1 MTTATTAPPDPV
13 TLASQL
19 TDELLAAMVNIRI
32 YAASHPRVQGSL
44 TTVQRRLGELVALS
58 GQDPLVLG
66 VAEGLVVFQQRPLLG
81 ASIGAARLLTALQ
94 AWQAGG
100 LELWAAITTTE
111 LEALLQLLAARPQPG
126 QDHLWVN
133 AQLVAR
139 QCQHVQLL
147 PPYREG
153 GASAAR
159 APTPHS
165 IRIGVQ
171 FYQGVIDLL
180 QTVTVSVCRGG
191 RIDFDPVQTQAEQ
204 MLKQLEAQDTPVLG
218 LARQDQYDAFTFG
231 HSVRV
236 AVLSMH
242 FARTL
247 TADRELLI
255 RIGTAALLH
264 DVGKSLI
271 PFELLHSA
279 TTLSAEER
287 RHMNRHAELGAEC
300 LLDHHDADPLAIA
313 AAFGHHRNPDG
324 SGYPRTRHDHQT
336 SLVTAIV
343 KICDVYEALTAARP
357 YKQPMSPI
365 RAYRVMLTM
374 GDKLDQRLL
383 KKFVHCNGIYPV
395 GQTVLLN
402 TGEVAVVRAQTR
414 QLQQPVVA
422 IQPGQAGEALA
433 DDGEA
438 LLDLSQIECACVRS
452 VLGELAPEEAEQ
464 RLRARCDEAAAQ
476 RAAAEA
482 QRVAAE
488 ALRAAQAPPPPP
500 PEAPKAPKAPAKAV
514 SPSPAKAL
522 GGRHITE
529 DPFRWD

>member
-1 MTTATTAPPDPV
+1 MTHATTAPPDPV

-147 PPYREG
+147 PPYVEG

-365 RAYRVMLTM
+365 RAYRVMLAM
-374 GDKLDQRLL
+374 GDKLDRKLL
-383 KKFVHCNGIYPV
+383 RKFIEVNGIYPV
-395 GQTVLLN
+395 GQLVELDN
-402 TGEVAVVRAQTR
+402 GDVAVVRGASKDR
-414 QLQQPVVA
+414 QKPVVEV
-422 IQPGQAGEALA
+422 IDSDVSPDLV
-433 DDGEA
+433 DDGQN
-438 LLDLSQIECACVRS
+438 LIDLSSIACVEARS
-452 VLGELAPEEAEQ
+452 ILRELTPDQ
-464 RLRARCDEAAAQ
+464 
-476 RAAAEA
+476 
-482 QRVAAE
+482 
-488 ALRAAQAPPPPP
+488 
-500 PEAPKAPKAPAKAV
+500 AKAQLAARNER
-514 SPSPAKAL
+514 PAN
-522 GGRHITE
+522 
-529 DPFRWD
+529 